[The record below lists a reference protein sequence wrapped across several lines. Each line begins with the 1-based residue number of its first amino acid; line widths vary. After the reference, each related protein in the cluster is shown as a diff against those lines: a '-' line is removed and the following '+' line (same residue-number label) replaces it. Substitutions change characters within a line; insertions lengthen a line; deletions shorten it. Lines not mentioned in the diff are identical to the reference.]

1 MGKRLND
8 LTRKHIQADYV
19 ETQNLSETARKFKV
33 DVVTVKNI
41 VEEDKENISNKI
53 KAKKEENTQSVLE
66 YMESKAQIKKDIISM
81 SLERLK
87 EKIQKDELNPNDLI
101 RVYGVMID
109 KELGYKAV
117 QKDNNIDELN
127 NNILNIAKILNNPVE
142 DRTED
147 SINDKNE

>member
-87 EKIQKDELNPNDLI
+87 EKIQKDKLNPNDLI

-142 DRTED
+142 NRMED
-147 SINDKNE
+147 SISE

>member
-41 VEEDKENISNKI
+41 VEEDKENISKKI

-66 YMESKAQIKKDIISM
+66 YMESKTQIKKDIISM

-87 EKIQKDELNPNDLI
+87 EKIQKDKLNPNDLI

-142 DRTED
+142 NRMED
-147 SINDKNE
+147 SISE

>member
-142 DRTED
+142 DRMED
-147 SINDKNE
+147 SISE

>member
-41 VEEDKENISNKI
+41 VEEDKENISKKI

-87 EKIQKDELNPNDLI
+87 EKIQKDKLNPNDLI

-142 DRTED
+142 DRMED
-147 SINDKNE
+147 SISE

>member
-101 RVYGVMID
+101 RVYGIMID

-147 SINDKNE
+147 SISE

>member
-41 VEEDKENISNKI
+41 VEEDKENISKKI

-87 EKIQKDELNPNDLI
+87 EKIQKDKLNPNDLI

-147 SINDKNE
+147 SISE

>member
-147 SINDKNE
+147 SINE

>member
-41 VEEDKENISNKI
+41 VEEDKENISKKI

-87 EKIQKDELNPNDLI
+87 EKIQKDKLNPNDLI

-127 NNILNIAKILNNPVE
+127 NNILNIAKILNNPI
-142 DRTED
+142 DNRTED
-147 SINDKNE
+147 SIDEI

>member
-142 DRTED
+142 NRMED
-147 SINDKNE
+147 SISE

>member
-109 KELGYKAV
+109 KELGYKAA

-147 SINDKNE
+147 SISE

>member
-41 VEEDKENISNKI
+41 VEEDKENISKKI

-87 EKIQKDELNPNDLI
+87 EKIQKDKLNPNDLI

-147 SINDKNE
+147 SIDDKNE

>member
-41 VEEDKENISNKI
+41 VEEDKENISKKI

-142 DRTED
+142 NRMED
-147 SINDKNE
+147 SISE

>member
-142 DRTED
+142 DRMED

>member
-41 VEEDKENISNKI
+41 VEEDKENISKKI

-87 EKIQKDELNPNDLI
+87 EKIQKDKLNPNDLI

-142 DRTED
+142 NRMED
-147 SINDKNE
+147 SISE

>member
-147 SINDKNE
+147 SISE

>member
-147 SINDKNE
+147 NISE

>member
-41 VEEDKENISNKI
+41 VEEDKENISKKI

-87 EKIQKDELNPNDLI
+87 EKIQKDKLNPNDLI

-127 NNILNIAKILNNPVE
+127 NNILNIARILNNPVE
-142 DRTED
+142 NRMED
-147 SINDKNE
+147 SISE

>member
-41 VEEDKENISNKI
+41 VEKDKENISNKI

-87 EKIQKDELNPNDLI
+87 EKIQKDKLNPNDLI

-142 DRTED
+142 DRMED
-147 SINDKNE
+147 SISE

>member
-41 VEEDKENISNKI
+41 VEEDKENISKKI

-87 EKIQKDELNPNDLI
+87 EKIQKDKLNPNDLI

-127 NNILNIAKILNNPVE
+127 NNILNIARILNNPVE
-142 DRTED
+142 NRTED
-147 SINDKNE
+147 SISE

>member
-87 EKIQKDELNPNDLI
+87 EKIQKDKLNPNDLI

-147 SINDKNE
+147 SISE

>member
-41 VEEDKENISNKI
+41 VEKDKENISNKI

-147 SINDKNE
+147 SISE

>member
-41 VEEDKENISNKI
+41 VEEDKENISKKI

-87 EKIQKDELNPNDLI
+87 EKIQKDKLNPNDLI

-147 SINDKNE
+147 SINE

>member
-41 VEEDKENISNKI
+41 VEEDKENISKKI

-142 DRTED
+142 DRMED
-147 SINDKNE
+147 SISE

>member
-66 YMESKAQIKKDIISM
+66 YMESKAQIKKDIICM

-87 EKIQKDELNPNDLI
+87 EKIQKDKLNPNDLI

-142 DRTED
+142 NRMED
-147 SINDKNE
+147 SISE

>member
-147 SINDKNE
+147 NINE